1 MNPEMKFGSNVMDF
15 YNIQKN
21 VDRNLSSKYG
31 MKLLENDAPE
41 KKENPKKLA
50 QPIANLVKLL
60 MKL

>member
-1 MNPEMKFGSNVMDF
+1 MKFGSNVMDF

-31 MKLLENDAPE
+31 MKLLENGAPE